1 MPPAVLRRY
10 TPPTC
15 TLEVRANGSALSRW
29 TDQTVMKN
37 VRFSLRFDDP
47 RRPTEQRVEVQ
58 GDRPQLEALH
68 ATVSDYV
75 AHLLGADAG
84 LADESLLRLVP
95 ERSPLVPAVP
105 LRQIED
111 NAPHPGSE
119 IGTGGGGALRVGAE
133 GIQLKPLGLLAHELH
148 LGTLA
153 AGAAVDTVRL
163 STTQL
168 ADLAEA
174 LDAYTA
180 EALAV
185 DLPQVAGTRRSPEWL
200 RIAAVAV
207 LAVGVTGSIAK
218 FVMDVNSP
226 PSATVA
232 TDNAEPS
239 ELNAGQPA
247 PDVYSTT
254 TLPEA
259 TAQVPSPAALP
270 SPPPIPTISPGDTLP
285 LPTPPPGATPG
296 QATIPPSAPQPLP
309 QAAPVRPT
317 SVPVAPPQGIPQ
329 QPVQRPAAAPAPVLV
344 PEDSAAIAR
353 TSDSPA
359 PTVMGLPGENA
370 EAASGSFATDSAQP
384 DAAMRSA
391 PARLSTG
398 SIPQVGEAQQYFQ
411 SRWQPP
417 ENLNRALEYR
427 VIVSANGVVQQV
439 VPLGEAAGIYVDRSG
454 MPLMGESLVS
464 PLPTGR
470 RATLRVVLYP
480 DGQVQTL
487 LEGLE

>member
-37 VRFSLRFDDP
+37 VRFNLRFDDP
-47 RRPTEQRVEVQ
+47 RRPTEQRIEVQ
-58 GDRPQLEALH
+58 GDRHQLEALH

-75 AHLLGADAG
+75 AQLLGTDAG
-84 LADESLLRLVP
+84 LDDEALLRLTP
-95 ERSPLVPAVP
+95 ERSPLVAAVAQP
-105 LRQIED
+105 SVESETASRSIEIVNSD
-111 NAPHPGSE
+111 GVD
-119 IGTGGGGALRVGAE
+119 LRVGAE
-133 GIQLKPLGLLAHELH
+133 GIRLKPLGLLAHELH

-153 AGAAVDTVRL
+153 AGAEVDTVRL

-168 ADLAEA
+168 VDLAEA

-185 DLPQVAGTRRSPEWL
+185 DLPSLAGTRRSPEWL

-218 FVMDVNSP
+218 FVMDVNAP
-226 PSATVA
+226 PSPTVA
-232 TDNAEPS
+232 TENAQPS
-239 ELNAGQPA
+239 ELNTSQPS
-247 PDVYSTT
+247 PDTYNT
-254 TLPEA
+254 TLPDA
-259 TAQVPSPAALP
+259 TAQVPNPAALP
-270 SPPPIPTISPGDTLP
+270 SPPPIPTVPPGNTLP
-285 LPTPPPGATPG
+285 LPTPPAGTAPG
-296 QATIPPSAPQPLP
+296 QLPQQATVPPPAP
-309 QAAPVRPT
+309 QAAPVRPPA
-317 SVPVAPPQGIPQ
+317 VPTAPPQVIPQ
-329 QPVQRPAAAPAPVLV
+329 PPAQRPAAAPAPVLI
-344 PEDSAAIAR
+344 PEDPAATAR
-353 TSDSPA
+353 TGNSPNPA
-359 PTVMGLPGENA
+359 AMGLPGENS
-370 EAASGSFATDSAQP
+370 EAASGTFAADSAQP
-384 DAAMRSA
+384 ETTMRSA
-391 PARLSTG
+391 LARTAAG

-427 VIVSANGVVQQV
+427 VIVAANGVVQQV

-454 MPLMGESLVS
+454 MPLMGEPLVS

-470 RATLRVVLYP
+470 SATLRVVLYP
-480 DGQVQTL
+480 DGRVQTL
-487 LEGLE
+487 LEGVTE

>member
-15 TLEVRANGSALSRW
+15 TLEVRATGSALSRW

-37 VRFSLRFDDP
+37 VRFNLRFDDP
-47 RRPTEQRVEVQ
+47 RRPTEQQVEVQ

-68 ATVSDYV
+68 ATVSEYV
-75 AHLLGADAG
+75 ARLLGSDAG
-84 LADESLLRLVP
+84 LADDALLRLVP
-95 ERSPLVPAVP
+95 ERSPLVTTVAQQRTEDKAPN
-105 LRQIED
+105 QDIEIVNRSRGD
-111 NAPHPGSE
+111 
-119 IGTGGGGALRVGAE
+119 LRVGAE

-153 AGAAVDTVRL
+153 AGAAVDRVRL

-168 ADLAEA
+168 VDLAEA
-174 LDAYTA
+174 LDAYTS

-185 DLPQVAGTRRSPEWL
+185 DLPSLAGKRRSPEWL
-200 RIAAVAV
+200 RVAAVAV
-207 LAVGVTGSIAK
+207 FAVGVTGSIAK
-218 FVMDVNSP
+218 FVMDVNAP

-232 TDNAEPS
+232 TENAEPS
-239 ELNAGQPA
+239 SELSANQPA

-270 SPPPIPTISPGDTLP
+270 SPPPIPTVSPGNTLP
-285 LPTPPPGATPG
+285 LPTLPTGAASG
-296 QATIPPSAPQPLP
+296 QATTPQPPP
-309 QAAPVRPT
+309 QAAPIRPP

-329 QPVQRPAAAPAPVLV
+329 RPAAAPAPVLI
-344 PEDSAAIAR
+344 PEDPAAMAQPG
-353 TSDSPA
+353 DSPA

-370 EAASGSFATDSAQP
+370 EAASGSLAADSAQP

-391 PARLSTG
+391 PSRLATG

-427 VIVSANGVVQQV
+427 VIVAANGIVQQV

-454 MPLMGESLVS
+454 MPLMGEPLVS

-480 DGQVQTL
+480 DGRVQTL
-487 LEGLE
+487 LEGIE

>member
-15 TLEVRANGSALSRW
+15 TLEVRATGSALSRW

-37 VRFSLRFDDP
+37 VRFNLRFDDP
-47 RRPTEQRVEVQ
+47 RRPTEQQVEVQ
-58 GDRPQLEALH
+58 GDRRQLEALH
-68 ATVSDYV
+68 ATVSEYV
-75 AHLLGADAG
+75 ARLLGSDAG
-84 LADESLLRLVP
+84 LADEALLRLVP
-95 ERSPLVPAVP
+95 ERSPLVAAVAQGLPEDKTPAQG
-105 LRQIED
+105 L
-111 NAPHPGSE
+111 E
-119 IGTGGGGALRVGAE
+119 IVNRDGVDLRVGAE
-133 GIQLKPLGLLAHELH
+133 DIQLKPLGLLAHELH

-153 AGAAVDTVRL
+153 AGAAVNTVRL

-168 ADLAEA
+168 VDLAEA

-180 EALAV
+180 EAMAV
-185 DLPQVAGTRRSPEWL
+185 DLPYAAGTRRSPEWL
-200 RIAAVAV
+200 RVAAVAV

-218 FVMDVNSP
+218 FVMDVNAP

-232 TDNAEPS
+232 TENAEPS
-239 ELNAGQPA
+239 ELSANQPA
-247 PDVYSTT
+247 PEAYSTT

-270 SPPPIPTISPGDTLP
+270 SPPPIPTIPPGDTLP
-285 LPTPPPGATPG
+285 LPTPPAGAAPG
-296 QATIPPSAPQPLP
+296 QATLPQPVPAP
-309 QAAPVRPT
+309 QAAPVRP
-317 SVPVAPPQGIPQ
+317 PAAPAAPPQVIPQ
-329 QPVQRPAAAPAPVLV
+329 PPAQRPAAAPAPGLV
-344 PEDSAAIAR
+344 PEDPAAMAR
-353 TSDSPA
+353 TGDSPE
-359 PTVMGLPGENA
+359 PSVMGLPGEHA
-370 EAASGSFATDSAQP
+370 ETAGGSFSADSARP

-391 PARLSTG
+391 PSRLATG

-427 VIVSANGVVQQV
+427 VIVAASGVVQQV

-454 MPLMGESLVS
+454 MPLMGETLVS

-480 DGQVQTL
+480 DGRVQTL
-487 LEGLE
+487 LEGIE

>member
-1 MPPAVLRRY
+1 M
-10 TPPTC
+10 
-15 TLEVRANGSALSRW
+15 RANGSALSRW

-47 RRPTEQRVEVQ
+47 RRPTEQRIEVQ

-75 AHLLGADAG
+75 ARLLSPDAG
-84 LADESLLRLVP
+84 LADQALLRLVP
-95 ERSPLVPAVP
+95 ERSPLLTAAGVAQLHAESNGAEVGSNAVS
-105 LRQIED
+105 D
-111 NAPHPGSE
+111 AANAVD
-119 IGTGGGGALRVGAE
+119 LQVGAA

-153 AGAAVDTVRL
+153 AGAEMETVRL

-168 ADLAEA
+168 VDLAEA

-185 DLPQVAGTRRSPEWL
+185 DLPSVAGARRSPEWL
-200 RIAAVAV
+200 RVAAVLV
-207 LAVGVTGSIAK
+207 LTVGATGSIAK
-218 FVMDVNSP
+218 FVMDVNTP

-232 TDNAEPS
+232 TENAEP
-239 ELNAGQPA
+239 LDGNAGLQSEPF
-247 PDVYSTT
+247 STT

-259 TAQVPSPAALP
+259 TPLPSSATPLPSSAALP
-270 SPPPIPTISPGDTLP
+270 TPPPIPTVPPGDTLP
-285 LPTPPPGATPG
+285 LPTPPAGTAPG
-296 QATIPPSAPQPLP
+296 QTTLPQPIP
-309 QAAPVRPT
+309 QIPQPVRPP
-317 SVPVAPPQGIPQ
+317 SVPVAPPQAIPQPQ
-329 QPVQRPAAAPAPVLV
+329 QPAQRPAAAPAPALI
-344 PEDSAAIAR
+344 PENPVATAR
-353 TSDSPA
+353 TGAPSDPA
-359 PTVMGLPGENA
+359 AMSLPDANSSIANA
-370 EAASGSFATDSAQP
+370 EAASGSTAADSAQP
-384 DAAMRSA
+384 EAAMRAA
-391 PARLSTG
+391 PTRTAAG

-427 VIVSANGVVQQV
+427 VVVAANGVVQQV

-454 MPLMGESLVS
+454 MPLMGEQLVS

-470 RATLRVVLYP
+470 SATLRVVLYP
-480 DGQVQTL
+480 DGRVQTL
-487 LEGLE
+487 LEGVME